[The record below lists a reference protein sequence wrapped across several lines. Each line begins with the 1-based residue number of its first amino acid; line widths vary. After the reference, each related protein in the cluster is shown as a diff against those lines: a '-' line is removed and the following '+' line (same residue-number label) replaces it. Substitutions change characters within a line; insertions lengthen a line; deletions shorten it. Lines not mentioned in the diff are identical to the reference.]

1 VSENYFPGWTATIPG
16 QPSVAAVR
24 TNYTFLGVPLPAG
37 ATRVALDFQD
47 RAYAKGKLVTFVAL
61 AIALLA
67 MATGI
72 FSERSRRVA

>member
-1 VSENYFPGWTATIPG
+1 
-16 QPSVAAVR
+16 
-24 TNYTFLGVPLPAG
+24 
-37 ATRVALDFQD
+37 VALDFQD